1 MTNDCYNITMSMF
14 EYKAQ
19 VISTGEE
26 ASGTLDAKDKFEL
39 SRKLKEDGKML
50 FSAKEIKGLGS
61 FVEKVNTYLAKIELR
76 DKILFA
82 NNLATMIQAGL
93 PLSRALS
100 IILKQTQNLKLKQ
113 ILKDISENINKGM
126 TLSDSL
132 AKYPKVFP
140 SVFIYMVKAGEESG
154 GLVESLQVVGGQ
166 MEKTYT
172 LQKKVKGAMMY
183 PAVITCV
190 MIGVAVLMML
200 YVVPGLAQTFAEANV
215 QLPFVTKIFVN
226 TSYFLQNHYFIA
238 LGAFGVI
245 VGIILILKNSKKGQ
259 RILDFVSMRLPVFGL
274 LVKEYNAAAVTRTLS
289 SLISSGVDIVRSI
302 DITHDVVTNV
312 YYKETLVAARE
323 SVQKGVPLSQ
333 TFINNS
339 KIYPVMVGDMMEVGE
354 ETGQLSPMLKK
365 IAMFY
370 ESEVDQTTA
379 DMSKLMEPLL
389 MVMIASFVGLFAV
402 AMITP
407 MYSIMNN
414 V

>member
-1 MTNDCYNITMSMF
+1 MAMF

-26 ASGTLDAKDKFEL
+26 ASGTIDAKDKFDL
-39 SRKLKEDGKML
+39 SRKLKEEGKVL
-50 FSAKEIKGLGS
+50 FSAKEIKGINS
-61 FVEKVNTYLAKIELR
+61 FVEKINTYLSQIELR

-100 IILKQTQNLKLKQ
+100 IILKQTQNLKMKNVLNN
-113 ILKDISENINKGM
+113 ISENINKGM

-132 AKYPKVFP
+132 GKYPDVFP
-140 SVFIYMVKAGEESG
+140 SVFIFMVKAGEESG
-154 GLVESLQVVGGQ
+154 GLVESLQVVGSQ
-166 MEKTYT
+166 MEKTYA

-190 MIGVAVLMML
+190 MIGVAVLMMI
-200 YVVPGLAQTFAEANV
+200 YVVPGLAATFAESNV
-215 QLPFVTKIFVN
+215 ELPLVTKLFVN
-226 TSYFLQNHYFIA
+226 TSSFLQNHYFIA
-238 LGAFGVI
+238 LGALIALISLGAI
-245 VGIILILKNSKKGQ
+245 VKSTKAGNRAI
-259 RILDFVSMRLPVFGL
+259 DFASMRAPVFGL
-274 LVKEYNAAAVTRTLS
+274 LVKEYNAAIVTRTLS
-289 SLISSGVDIVRSI
+289 SLISSGVDIVRAI
-302 DITHDVVTNV
+302 DITHDVIGNV
-312 YYKETLVAARE
+312 YYKETLVSARE

-333 TFINNS
+333 TFVNNS
-339 KIYPVMVGDMMEVGE
+339 QIYPIMVGDMMEVGE
-354 ETGQLSPMLKK
+354 ETGQLSLMLKK

-407 MYSIMNN
+407 MYTVMNN
-414 V
+414 I

>member
-1 MTNDCYNITMSMF
+1 MSTF

-26 ASGTLDAKDKFEL
+26 ASGTLEAKDKFEL
-39 SRKLKEDGKML
+39 SKKLKEEGKVL
-50 FSAKEIKGLGS
+50 FSAKEMKGLS
-61 FVEKVNTYLAKIELR
+61 STVEKVNIFLATIELR

-113 ILKDISENINKGM
+113 VLSNISENINKGM

-140 SVFIYMVKAGEESG
+140 SVFIFMVKAGEESG
-154 GLVESLQVVGGQ
+154 GLVDALQIIGGQ
-166 MEKTYT
+166 MEKTYA

-190 MIGVAVLMML
+190 MIGVAVLMMI
-200 YVVPGLAQTFAEANV
+200 YVVPGLAQTFKEANV
-215 QLPFVTKIFVN
+215 ELPLVTRIFVG
-226 TSYFLQNHYFIA
+226 TSEFLQNHYFIA
-238 LGAFGVI
+238 TGALLFVI
-245 VGIILILKNSKKGQ
+245 GIITVLKNTKNGE
-259 RILDFVSMRLPVFGL
+259 RMLDFASMRLPVFGL
-274 LVKEYNAAAVTRTLS
+274 LVKEYNVAVVTRTLS
-289 SLISSGVDIVRSI
+289 SLISSGVDIVRAI
-302 DITHDVVTNV
+302 DITHDVVGNV
-312 YYKETLVAARE
+312 YYKETLVQARE

-333 TFINNS
+333 TFISNT
-339 KIYPVMVGDMMEVGE
+339 KVYPIMVGDMMEVGE
-354 ETGQLSPMLKK
+354 ETGQLSQMLKK

-379 DMSKLMEPLL
+379 DMSKLMEPIL

>member
-1 MTNDCYNITMSMF
+1 MPKF

-19 VISTGEE
+19 IISTGEE
-26 ASGTLDAKDKFEL
+26 ASGILDAKDKFEL
-39 SRKLKEDGKML
+39 SRKLKEEGKII
-50 FSAKEIKGLGS
+50 FSIKEIKGIGS
-61 FVEKVNTYLAKIELR
+61 LVEKINTYLAKIELR

-93 PLSRALS
+93 PISRALS

-113 ILKDISENINKGM
+113 VLSDISENINKGM

-140 SVFIYMVKAGEESG
+140 SVFIFMVKAGEESG
-154 GLVESLQVVGGQ
+154 GLVEALQVVGGQ
-166 MEKTYT
+166 MEKTYA

-190 MIGVAVLMML
+190 MIGVAVLMMI

-215 QLPFVTKIFVN
+215 ELPLTTRLFVG
-226 TSYFLQNHYFIA
+226 TSYFLQNHYLIA
-238 LGAFGVI
+238 LLFVGMV
-245 VGIILILKNSKKGQ
+245 VGIISVINNTKKGQ
-259 RILDFVSMRLPVFGL
+259 RMIDFLSMRLPIFGI
-274 LVKEYNAAAVTRTLS
+274 LVKEYNTATVTRTLS
-289 SLISSGVDIVRSI
+289 SLISSGVDILRSI
-302 DITHDVVTNV
+302 DITHDVVSNV
-312 YYKETLVAARE
+312 YYKETLIIAKE
-323 SVQKGVPLSQ
+323 NVQKGIPLSSA
-333 TFINNS
+333 FVNNS

-365 IAMFY
+365 IAVFY
-370 ESEVDQTTA
+370 ETEVDQMTA
-379 DMSKLMEPLL
+379 DMSKLMEPIL